1 MAFNPR
7 IKQLV
12 LAMETQQE
20 ESEWIGFD
28 LDGTVAFYD
37 HWRGADHI
45 GAPIEKT
52 ITKIKSLLDQGTR
65 VKIFTARVGGRVA
78 SENEKARQLIE
89 AYCEEH
95 IGQALE
101 VTNQKDPMMKCLYDD
116 RCKQVIPNTG
126 IVV

>member
-52 ITKIKSLLDQGTR
+52 IAKIKSLLDQGAR
-65 VKIFTARVGGRVA
+65 VKIFTARVGGGV
-78 SENEKARQLIE
+78 S
-89 AYCEEH
+89 
-95 IGQALE
+95 
-101 VTNQKDPMMKCLYDD
+101 
-116 RCKQVIPNTG
+116 
-126 IVV
+126 